1 MDTERFPG
9 YSVYVQFA
17 AAQYRVPDFIE
28 YINGFKESAI
38 MSEKTFF
45 DDQRIR
51 VTSLRLDFKNE
62 TIPID
67 HIQEVRVRFKVFN
80 IVAAFLCFF
89 LSLVTLFVPELGRYG
104 LLIVAVFFIWLTKVF
119 SSYVELWLVVEN
131 APVFIL
137 HASLTRCRY
146 IYSIEDAI
154 NAAMVENKAKKSQ
167 GNLEYTDTMKFK
179 LRMQDY
185 Q

>member
-1 MDTERFPG
+1 MTKRNRGKIGDRKAHSVSDTG
-9 YSVYVQFA
+9 
-17 AAQYRVPDFIE
+17 
-28 YINGFKESAI
+28 NMGGT
-38 MSEKTFF
+38 MSEKIYF
-45 DDQRIR
+45 DDHRIR
-51 VTSLRLDFKNE
+51 ITSLRLDFKNE

-89 LSLVTLFVPELGRYG
+89 LSLTTLFIPQLGQYG

-131 APVFIL
+131 VQVFIL
-137 HASLTRCRY
+137 HASLTACKY
-146 IYSIEDAI
+146 VYSIEDAM
-154 NAAMVENKAKKSQ
+154 NEAMVDNKARKTQ

-179 LRMQDY
+179 MRMKDY